1 MQNTHS
7 RMKNDSYPEQEIQNL
22 RKDNLLTI
30 TKMKTLDL
38 PDKNFKAK
46 KLLLKIQRLED
57 LIKKTYNPTICYL
70 KETHFKYND
79 ICRLNFKRWGKDI
92 SCKH

>member
-1 MQNTHS
+1 
-7 RMKNDSYPEQEIQNL
+7 
-22 RKDNLLTI
+22 
-30 TKMKTLDL
+30 MKTLEV

-46 KLLLKIQRLED
+46 TIITQNTETSRFNL
-57 LIKKTYNPTICYL
+57 KKTYNPTICYL